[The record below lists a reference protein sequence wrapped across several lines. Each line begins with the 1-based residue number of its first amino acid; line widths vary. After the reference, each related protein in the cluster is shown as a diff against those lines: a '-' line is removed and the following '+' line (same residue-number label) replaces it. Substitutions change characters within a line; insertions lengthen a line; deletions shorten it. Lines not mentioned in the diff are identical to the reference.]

1 MPALAHGH
9 GNARERPDRRDNVL
23 EEIASGGDKLGVL
36 DMEGI
41 FGLILA

>member
-9 GNARERPDRRDNVL
+9 GNVRERPDRKDNAL
-23 EEIASGGDKLGVL
+23 EEMASGGDKLGVL

-41 FGLILA
+41 FGLIPA